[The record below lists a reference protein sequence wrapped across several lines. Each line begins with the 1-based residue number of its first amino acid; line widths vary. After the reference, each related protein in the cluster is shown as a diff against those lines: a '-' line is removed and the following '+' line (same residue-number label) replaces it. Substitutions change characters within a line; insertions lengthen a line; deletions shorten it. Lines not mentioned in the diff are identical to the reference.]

1 MAIPTELHEIERR
14 VETMKKAF
22 LTLLLLLIPLAS
34 YVQARTYY
42 VAPSTEVPIRTG
54 KSTQKKIVAVLSD
67 GTQVE
72 LLKEED
78 GWAYIRTQGGK
89 EGWIIRR
96 YLTPDLPPKLQVE
109 VLKKRN
115 KELKEKYSQ
124 LKKRFSEISA
134 SGSSCQQQL
143 TACISEKEDIKND
156 YEALKTEAAQ
166 VIQTKKLLM
175 ETQKELSK
183 TRARLAASQKKVH
196 DLEAGSSVKWF
207 LAGAGVLLLGWI
219 IGLATAKRKR
229 RRPSLL

>member
-1 MAIPTELHEIERR
+1 MKQAAIITI
-14 VETMKKAF
+14 M
-22 LTLLLLLIPLAS
+22 LLIMLSGLAE
-34 YVQARTYY
+34 ARTYY

-54 KSTQKKIVAVLSD
+54 KGNKKKIVAVLSD
-67 GTQVE
+67 GTKVE
-72 LLKEED
+72 LLKEEN
-78 GWAYIRTQGGK
+78 GWAYVRTSGGN

-109 VLKKRN
+109 ALKRKN
-115 KELKEKYSQ
+115 AELKEKYDQ
-124 LKKRFSEISA
+124 LRKQFSEISA

-143 TACISEKEDIKND
+143 SACIAEKDGIRSD
-156 YEALKTEAAQ
+156 YENLQKEAAQ
-166 VIQTKKLLM
+166 VIHTKKLLM

-183 TRARLAASQKKVH
+183 VRARLATAQKKVH

-219 IGLATAKRKR
+219 IGLATAKKKR